1 MKKKILSVA
10 LMCLTTTGIN
20 AQVYAYDSWA
30 QLPTMDLYDSGVTDM
45 YLRALAETAARRKA
59 DFELYTNQAAEAF
72 RQHRWQEVINRVNW
86 ALSTEYYN
94 GDIFYMRGYAYEML
108 GNWSAA
114 KKDYRKGKKHGSY
127 KASMALDSLKA
138 KIKQGRKK

>member
-1 MKKKILSVA
+1 MKKKVLAVA
-10 LMCLTTTGIN
+10 LMCLAATGID

-30 QLPTMDLYDSGVTDM
+30 QMPTMDLYDSGVTNM

-59 DFELYTNQAAEAF
+59 DFELYTNQATEAF
-72 RQHRWQEVINRVNW
+72 QKHRWTEVINRVNW

-94 GDIFYMRGYAYEML
+94 GEIFYMRGYAYEML
-108 GNWSAA
+108 GNLSAA
-114 KKDYRKGKKHGSY
+114 KKDYKKGKKHGSY

-138 KIKQGRKK
+138 KIKQSRK

>member
-1 MKKKILSVA
+1 MKKKVLAVA
-10 LMCLTTTGIN
+10 LMCLAATGID

-30 QLPTMDLYDSGVTDM
+30 QMPTMDLYDSGVTNM

-59 DFELYTNQAAEAF
+59 DFELYTNQATEAF
-72 RQHRWQEVINRVNW
+72 QKHRWTEVINRVNW

-94 GDIFYMRGYAYEML
+94 GEIFYMRGYAYEML
-108 GNWSAA
+108 GNLSAA
-114 KKDYRKGKKHGSY
+114 KKDYKKGKKHGSY

-138 KIKQGRKK
+138 KIKQSRKK